1 LILFASFFS
10 NWLNNV
16 VWFALNA
23 PERANITFLVD
34 ASPLLESPGSRAKR
48 RISGIGKTPERRFC
62 GK

>member
-1 LILFASFFS
+1 LILFASFS

-34 ASPLLESPGSRAKR
+34 ASPLLESQASRAKR
-48 RISGIGKTPERRFC
+48 RLSGIGKTPERRFY

>member
-1 LILFASFFS
+1 LPAFS

-23 PERANITFLVD
+23 PERANITRLVD
-34 ASPLLESPGSRAKR
+34 ASRLLESQASRAKR
-48 RISGIGKTPERRFC
+48 RLSGIGKTPERRFC